1 MINLGPYPGK
11 NCPDVHFRPTVI
23 DRVLECAALIVVLAT
38 WVGIYWLYEI
48 EDVSLSADVW
58 MAGGFSVFSYLFM
71 GIAGYLP
78 IRFINFPVRV
88 TERNV
93 AVQYLLATRFI
104 RVMTVILSL
113 MFLGAVFKKLCA
125 LGGILFFVP
134 LVLLGLAFAVYY
146 ILAFKYK

>member
-1 MINLGPYPGK
+1 MINLGPYSGK
-11 NCPDVHFRPTVI
+11 NCPDVHFHPTVI
-23 DRVLECAALIVVLAT
+23 DRILECAALIVVLAT

-48 EDVSLSADVW
+48 E
-58 MAGGFSVFSYLFM
+58 GGFSVFSYLFM

-104 RVMTVILSL
+104 RVMTVILAL
-113 MFLGAVFKKLCA
+113 MFLGAVFKEHCA

>member
-1 MINLGPYPGK
+1 MINLGPYSGK
-11 NCPDVHFRPTVI
+11 NCPDVHFHPTVI
-23 DRVLECAALIVVLAT
+23 DRILECAALIVVLAT

-58 MAGGFSVFSYLFM
+58 MTGGFSVFSYLFM

-104 RVMTVILSL
+104 RVMTVILAL
-113 MFLGAVFKKLCA
+113 MFLGAVFKEHCA